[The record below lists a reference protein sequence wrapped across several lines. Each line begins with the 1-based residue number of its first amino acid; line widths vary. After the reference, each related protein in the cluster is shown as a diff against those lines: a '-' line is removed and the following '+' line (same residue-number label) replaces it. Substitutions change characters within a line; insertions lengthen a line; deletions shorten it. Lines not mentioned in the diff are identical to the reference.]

1 MNRPNILRLVGS
13 LILTVILSGCFS
25 FGGGDETVHQTVTT
39 TKGQELQDLKAA
51 YDKGIISERE
61 YNQQRDKILKG
72 P

>member
-1 MNRPNILRLVGS
+1 MTGV
-13 LILTVILSGCFS
+13 LSSCFS

-39 TKGQELQDLKAA
+39 TKGQELQALKAA

-61 YNQQRDKILKG
+61 YNQEREKILKG